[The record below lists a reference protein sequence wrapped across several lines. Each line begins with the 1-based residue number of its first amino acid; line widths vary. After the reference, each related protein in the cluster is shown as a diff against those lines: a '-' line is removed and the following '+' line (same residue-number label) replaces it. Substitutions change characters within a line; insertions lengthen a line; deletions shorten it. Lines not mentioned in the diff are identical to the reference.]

1 MLIGNKNI
9 NNKKRKHYDYHNNL
23 IEFTPYIRDLLNYV
37 NSNILPFQCP
47 GHKAG
52 NSYLPFF
59 KNILKK
65 HLFKLET
72 NEIPIIDTF
81 QNPSKG
87 LKESQQRVANLYGV
101 YKTFFIVG
109 GSTLSNVIALSSL
122 SNENGEILIP
132 RNAHKS
138 VFSGLII
145 SGVKPYFIYPEY
157 DYNFNIDHNLSIDK
171 VIDNVKK
178 LKLRQVL
185 ISNPTYYG
193 SAIDIEKLSL
203 KLREIDKNI
212 ILIVDQAWGAH
223 FKFNPNFPKCSTD
236 YADIIIMSP
245 HKTLSAFT
253 QSSFFHIGKSLLI
266 KKPEIIPKIEQTVLM
281 LSTTSPNSL
290 LLFSMDY
297 TQFEL
302 NNPKIFQKLYSISSF
317 IEREIKKIDEDI
329 ILTFDKLKGNPGVD
343 YRDITKIVINMS
355 KYGLSGYELEEILLN
370 NYKIQVELA
379 DLFNVVFLITV
390 GDSYKKAK
398 YLVNAIKDVV
408 YLLKKGIIKPK
419 NILRKIKEL
428 PDWPKFAITPRQ
440 AFISKYRYVNLE
452 DSVGL
457 ISSELIT
464 TYPPGIPIIIPGEII
479 TKDIVEHIKNEI
491 KFGGKITGFSDKSLK
506 KIRVVDQ

>member
-1 MLIGNKNI
+1 MLI
-9 NNKKRKHYDYHNNL
+9 NNRKKLKKEDSL
-23 IEFTPYIRDLLNYV
+23 VEFTPYIRDLLNYV
-37 NSNILPFQCP
+37 NSNVFPFHCP

-52 NSYLPFF
+52 ASYLPFF
-59 KNILKK
+59 RKILKK
-65 HLFKLET
+65 YLFRLET

-81 QNPSKG
+81 QNPTKG
-87 LKESQQRVANLYGV
+87 LRESQEKVANLYGV
-101 YKTFFIVG
+101 YKTYFIVG
-109 GSTLSNVIALSSL
+109 GSTLSNIIVLSSL
-122 SNENGEILIP
+122 GNENSEILIP

-157 DYNFNIDHNLSIDK
+157 DYCFNVDHNLSIDN
-171 VIDNVKK
+171 ILDNVSKFGIKK
-178 LKLRQVL
+178 VL

-193 SAIDIEKLSL
+193 SAIDIEKLAL
-203 KLREIDKNI
+203 RLREIDKDI

-223 FKFNPNFPKCSTD
+223 FKFYSKFPKCSTD

-253 QSSFFHIGKSLLI
+253 QSSFFHIGNSLLN

-302 NNPKIFQKLYSISSF
+302 NNPKVFEKLYYIAYF
-317 IEREIKKIDEDI
+317 IEKEIKKIDEDI
-329 ILTFDKLKGNPGVD
+329 ILTFDKLKGKLGVD

-355 KYGLSGYELEEILLN
+355 KYGLSGYELEEILFN
-370 NYKIQVELA
+370 NYRIQVELA
-379 DLFNVVFLITV
+379 DLFNVVFLVTV
-390 GDSYKKAK
+390 GDSYKKGK
-398 YLVNAIKDVV
+398 YLVNAIRDIV
-408 YLLKKGIIKPK
+408 YLLKRGIIKPK

-452 DSVGL
+452 ESIGL
-457 ISSELIT
+457 ISAELIT

-479 TKDIVEHIKNEI
+479 TNDIIQHIKNEI

-506 KIRVVDQ
+506 KIRVVDI